1 MTNIN
6 GQIISGEFDSQLN
19 EFILQKV
26 KNQTTESI
34 LKENQF
40 SRLYRYL
47 KNQEGS
53 AGYQIITLYD
63 QMLIPLSQE
72 DIKALLSDLEQIQH
86 LYH

>member
-6 GQIISGEFDSQLN
+6 GQIISGEFDSEMN
-19 EFILQKV
+19 EFVLQKV
-26 KNQTTESI
+26 KNYPTEST
-34 LKENQF
+34 LKESQF

-47 KNQEGS
+47 KEQEGS
-53 AGYQIITLYD
+53 AGSQVITLYD
-63 QMLIPLSQE
+63 QMLIPLSNE